1 MERRSVE
8 EVYERNELIRGRLNE
23 VLGSLNEAQLNNLPE
38 GEKWTIANVVE
49 HVAVVESNMIR
60 ICAKLLGKAEAEGK
74 MGHGSI
80 ANSASFKEK
89 AAEVA
94 TLKLEAPEFVQ
105 PTCKKTID
113 ESLEKMNENRSMLLK
128 LKSQFEKF
136 DSTGHCFPHP
146 FFGDLSAAEWLTLI
160 GGHKARHIKQI
171 EKLAKKR

>member
-1 MERRSVE
+1 MESRSVE
-8 EVYERNELIRGRLNE
+8 EVYERNDLIRGRLNE

-49 HVAVVESNMIR
+49 HVSLVESNMIR
-60 ICAKLLGKAEAEGK
+60 ICAKLLGKAEADGK
-74 MGHGSI
+74 MGDGSI

-105 PTCKKTID
+105 PTCKQTID
-113 ESLEKMNENRSMLLK
+113 ESLEKMNENRTELIE
-128 LKSQFEKF
+128 LKSQFERF
-136 DSTGHCFPHP
+136 DSTGHRFPHP

-160 GGHKARHIKQI
+160 GGHKLRHIKQI
-171 EKLAKKR
+171 EKLAEKR